1 MNKSV
6 SIVGMG
12 WLGQPLAIHLDDLG
26 YNIRGSVMTLEKAT
40 QLQQRGFDAFRIVVS
55 DDGVHGRI
63 NILLK
68 NTSCAIL
75 MIPPG
80 LRRDTGANYFQKME
94 HLYTE
99 LKRFKVPKVILV
111 SSISVYDDSQGK
123 VTESDNPKP
132 QNTTAKQLWETEEM
146 FINSTDFQTTVV
158 RFGGMFSGSRQP
170 LRFLVG
176 RKNLAGG
183 QAPVN
188 LIHRD
193 DCIHIISKI
202 IEKDAFGHIFN
213 AVHPEH
219 PTKAEYFIASAKKA
233 GLDPPSFKNH
243 YSTETY
249 KQVDSNNLEKIL
261 NYQFKRPL

>member
-6 SIVGMG
+6 SIIGMG
-12 WLGQPLAIHLDDLG
+12 WLGQPLAVHLNRLG
-26 YNIRGSVMTLEKAT
+26 YDISGSVMTLEKAT
-40 QLQQRGFDAFRIVVS
+40 QLQQRGFDAYRIVVS
-55 DDGVHGRI
+55 DDGVHGQI
-63 NILLK
+63 NTLLED
-68 NTSCAIL
+68 TSCAIL

-80 LRRDTGANYFQKME
+80 LRRDTGANFFQKME

-132 QNTTAKQLWETEEM
+132 ENATAKQLWETEEM
-146 FINSTDFQTTVV
+146 FINSTDFKTTVV

-193 DCIHIISKI
+193 DCIQIISEI
-202 IEKDAFGHIFN
+202 LEKDAFGHIFN
-213 AVHPEH
+213 AVHPDH
-219 PTKAEYFIASAKKA
+219 PTKEEYYIDRAKKA
-233 GLDPPSFKNH
+233 GLAPPSFKKT
-243 YSTETY
+243 YTTETY
-249 KQVDSNNLEKIL
+249 KQVDSENLVKIL
-261 NYQFKRPL
+261 NYQFKRSL